1 MAKHGGVTQLVEY
14 PVHTRSVTCS
24 SQVAATRPVGQAVKT
39 PPFHG
44 GNMGSIPVRVT
55 KKKPPQ
61 KGWFLFGDPG
71 NRKGGF
77 ACGKA
82 KKCPV
87 DTFLARGRFHLLRIR
102 PEWVG
107 AEANLRAQEEL
118 YDIDFDG
125 TPMHGTLEIRKEG
138 SKIKMAIKWQDQSSS
153 MELYDGES
161 YQRYQSGQL
170 VLERSHGGIDLTPFS
185 TIDKLKEYALLTGVL
200 LKFREEGDMIIVSTR
215 GDKVGIIARFS
226 KSEGRLLGAECS
238 GLYNGQQVTVLT
250 VNQIDFD
257 VLPTE

>member
-1 MAKHGGVTQLVEY
+1 MKTNNLDNYSDNRVVDILSPRFAPSTHLEFKVTAPVPRRRFIWHCARVGGIAAVVAIALFVGIKGVQTSTAQEVVERAMTQLLESDNCLVRF
-14 PVHTRSVTCS
+14 TANVTANKS
-24 SQVAATRPVGQAVKT
+24 S
-39 PPFHG
+39 
-44 GNMGSIPVRVT
+44 
-55 KKKPPQ
+55 
-61 KGWFLFGDPG
+61 
-71 NRKGGF
+71 
-77 ACGKA
+77 
-82 KKCPV
+82 
-87 DTFLARGRFHLLRIR
+87 
-102 PEWVG
+102 
-107 AEANLRAQEEL
+107 QEEL

-125 TPMHGTLEIRKEG
+125 TPMQGTVEIRKED

-161 YQRYQSGQL
+161 YQRYQNGQL
-170 VLERSHGGIDLTPFS
+170 VLERPHGGIDLTPFS
-185 TIDKLKEYALLTGVL
+185 TIDKLNEYALLTGIL

>member
-1 MAKHGGVTQLVEY
+1 MKTNNLDNYSDNRVVDILSPRFAPSTNLEFKVTAPAPRRRSIWQFARVGGIAAVVAIALFVGIKGVQTSTAREVVERAMTQLLESDNCLVRF
-14 PVHTRSVTCS
+14 TANVTANKS
-24 SQVAATRPVGQAVKT
+24 S
-39 PPFHG
+39 
-44 GNMGSIPVRVT
+44 
-55 KKKPPQ
+55 
-61 KGWFLFGDPG
+61 
-71 NRKGGF
+71 
-77 ACGKA
+77 
-82 KKCPV
+82 
-87 DTFLARGRFHLLRIR
+87 
-102 PEWVG
+102 
-107 AEANLRAQEEL
+107 QEEL

-125 TPMHGTLEIRKEG
+125 TPMQGTLEIRKED

-161 YQRYQSGQL
+161 YRRYQNGQL
-170 VLERSHGGIDLTPFS
+170 VLERPHGGIYLTPFS
-185 TIDKLKEYALLTGVL
+185 TIDKLKEYALLTGIL

>member
-1 MAKHGGVTQLVEY
+1 MKTNNNLDNLSDNRVVNLLTPRFAPTTSLEFKAPTPRRRPLWQAVRIGAVAAVVAVAVVIGISGVQTSTAREVVERAMTQLLESDNCLVRF
-14 PVHTRSVTCS
+14 TANVTANKS
-24 SQVAATRPVGQAVKT
+24 S
-39 PPFHG
+39 
-44 GNMGSIPVRVT
+44 
-55 KKKPPQ
+55 
-61 KGWFLFGDPG
+61 
-71 NRKGGF
+71 
-77 ACGKA
+77 
-82 KKCPV
+82 
-87 DTFLARGRFHLLRIR
+87 
-102 PEWVG
+102 
-107 AEANLRAQEEL
+107 QEEL

-125 TPMHGTLEIRKEG
+125 TPMQGTVEIRKEG
-138 SKIKMAIKWQDQSSS
+138 SKIKMAIKWHDQSSS

-161 YQRYQSGQL
+161 YRRYQNGQL
-170 VLERSHGGIDLTPFS
+170 VLERPHGGIDLTPFS
-185 TIDKLKEYALLTGVL
+185 TIDKLNEYALLTGIL

>member
-1 MAKHGGVTQLVEY
+1 MKTNNNLDNLSDNRVVNLLTPRFAPTTSLEFKAPTPRRRPLWQAVRIGGIAAVVAIALFVGIKGVQTSTARDVVERAMTQLLESDNYLVQF
-14 PVHTRSVTCS
+14 TANVTANKS
-24 SQVAATRPVGQAVKT
+24 S
-39 PPFHG
+39 
-44 GNMGSIPVRVT
+44 
-55 KKKPPQ
+55 
-61 KGWFLFGDPG
+61 
-71 NRKGGF
+71 
-77 ACGKA
+77 
-82 KKCPV
+82 
-87 DTFLARGRFHLLRIR
+87 
-102 PEWVG
+102 
-107 AEANLRAQEEL
+107 QEEL

-125 TPMHGTLEIRKEG
+125 TPMQGTVEIRKEE
-138 SKIKMAIKWQDQSSS
+138 SKVKIAIQWQDKART

-161 YQRYQSGQL
+161 YRRYQNGQL
-170 VLERSHGGIDLTPFS
+170 VLERPHGGIDLTPFS
-185 TIDKLKEYALLTGVL
+185 TIDKLNEYALLTGIL